1 MTAQGVVDLAR
12 ALPGVV
18 LRERDD
24 WTSVTFRGKGFA
36 WVDHADDRAMVKS
49 THDERSAMV
58 ATDPDAYAEGWASSS
73 TAWVLITLRAAD
85 PDEVAEVLLD
95 AWRMTATRRAVAAY
109 DAAAGRA
116 HAAPPD
122 GPDPPGR
129 RQSQD
134 MPRSPPGR
142 P

>member
-1 MTAQGVVDLAR
+1 
-12 ALPGVV
+12 
-18 LRERDD
+18 
-24 WTSVTFRGKGFA
+24 VTFRGKGFA
-36 WVDHADDRAMVKS
+36 WVDHAEDRAMVKS
-49 THDERSAMV
+49 THDERSAML

-73 TAWVLITLRAAD
+73 TAWVLITLGAAD

-116 HAAPPD
+116 RAPSD
-122 GPDPPGR
+122 GPDPPGGR
-129 RQSQD
+129 RPRD
-134 MPRSPPGR
+134 TPRSPPGR